1 MAWYWILAI
10 IAGYLLVGGII
21 AGVVGVVERIDD
33 GEMVLIV
40 LGWPLFVICGI
51 VVGVF
56 YAFGKL
62 GSLIVNGIVSA
73 GEWICDSVQR
83 WAIKREIKHLDERVS
98 HIDKTLSNILEIVE
112 KDDIDYDE
120 DPISDKRRR

>member
-10 IAGYLLVGGII
+10 IAGYLFVGGII
-21 AGVVGVVERIDD
+21 AGVVDVVECVEDETMVLVVLAWPLVVIIGVV
-33 GEMVLIV
+33 V
-40 LGWPLFVICGI
+40 GI
-51 VVGVF
+51 F

-62 GSLIVNGIVSA
+62 GSLIVYGIVSA

-83 WAIKREIKHLDERVS
+83 WALKRKIKRLDKRVS
-98 HIDKTLSNILEIVE
+98 HRSNTIETIE

>member
-10 IAGYLLVGGII
+10 IVGYLFVGGII
-21 AGVVGVVERIDD
+21 AGVVEFVEGIEEE
-33 GEMVLIV
+33 GMVLIV
-40 LGWPLFVICGI
+40 LAWPLAVIIG
-51 VVGVF
+51 VAVGLF
-56 YAFGKL
+56 YASSKL
-62 GSLIVNGIVSA
+62 GSLIVSGIVSA

-83 WAIKREIKHLDERVS
+83 WALKRKIKRLDKRVS
-98 HIDKTLSNILEIVE
+98 HRSNTIGTIE

>member
-10 IAGYLLVGGII
+10 IVGYLFVGGII
-21 AGVVGVVERIDD
+21 AGIVEVVECIDDETMVLIALAWPLVVIVGVV
-33 GEMVLIV
+33 V
-40 LGWPLFVICGI
+40 GI
-51 VVGVF
+51 FYVF
-56 YAFGKL
+56 SKL
-62 GSLIVNGIVSA
+62 GSFIVNGFVSA

-83 WAIKREIKHLDERVS
+83 WALKRKIKRLDKRAS
-98 HIDKTLSNILEIVE
+98 HISNTFETIE